1 MMEISDALAE
11 LRDQKI
17 TPEQTTAID
26 QALLLASAEE
36 ISDSD
41 LINVLDYINVELL
54 HNRVQSD
61 IEKSLINLHAALVAR
76 K

>member
-1 MMEISDALAE
+1 MIEISDALAK

-26 QALLLASAEE
+26 QALSLASADE

-54 HNRVQSD
+54 HNRVQPD

>member
-1 MMEISDALAE
+1 MMEISDALAK

-26 QALLLASAEE
+26 QALSLASAEE

>member
-1 MMEISDALAE
+1 MMEISDALAK

-26 QALLLASAEE
+26 QALSLASAEE

-61 IEKSLINLHAALVAR
+61 IEKSLINLHAALVVR

>member
-1 MMEISDALAE
+1 MMEISDALAK
-11 LRDQKI
+11 LRDQNI

-26 QALLLASAEE
+26 QALSLASAEE

>member
-1 MMEISDALAE
+1 MMEISDALAK
-11 LRDQKI
+11 LRDQNI

-26 QALLLASAEE
+26 QALSLASAEE

-61 IEKSLINLHAALVAR
+61 IEKSLINLHAVLVAR

>member
-1 MMEISDALAE
+1 MMEISDALAK

-17 TPEQTTAID
+17 IPEQTTAID
-26 QALLLASAEE
+26 QALSLASAEE